1 MDFVYSISFEVDAK
15 KVYMSTDFAVAVCVV
30 MLLVPP
36 ICNVFDLHED
46 FIVKFD
52 EVFVFQDAIAI

>member
-1 MDFVYSISFEVDAK
+1 MHNVQKCNLWDARIALCCK
-15 KVYMSTDFAVAVCVV
+15 KKSTMRLNLQCEAESTG
-30 MLLVPP
+30 LRVPP

-52 EVFVFQDAIAI
+52 EVFVF